1 MSDVLTGVLLLVA
14 SAFLLLAGLA
24 VLRLPDLFM
33 RLSASSKAVSLGA
46 GVLFMAVAV
55 YFGETGVVTRS
66 IAGMAFFLLTSP
78 VAAHVMARAGSHI
91 GIPFFRHTVNVP
103 QRPLRDPEGEPS
115 PPR

>member
-1 MSDVLTGVLLLVA
+1 VSEVVTGILLLTA
-14 SAFLLLAGLA
+14 SAFLLLAGVA

-46 GVLFMAVAV
+46 GVLFAAVAV

-91 GIPFFRHTVNVP
+91 GIPFWRNTVNAP
-103 QRPLRDPEGEPS
+103 PS
-115 PPR
+115 RATTPDQDGPPPA

>member
-1 MSDVLTGVLLLVA
+1 MSEVLTGVLLLVA

-91 GIPFFRHTVNVP
+91 GIPFFRNTLNVP
-103 QRPLRDPEGEPS
+103 EDSRRSGRDEP